1 MKVDDLRIADDNMEI
16 TCEIHWGRRF
26 EDGKSSVQVY
36 GKFKFKK
43 SVRCLK
49 NNRTVSPADRR
60 KKSKL
65 LF

>member
-36 GKFKFKK
+36 GEFRFKK
-43 SVRCLK
+43 QISK
-49 NNRTVSPADRR
+49 NI
-60 KKSKL
+60 K
-65 LF
+65 

>member
-36 GKFKFKK
+36 GELKLKK
-43 SVRCLK
+43 SVRSLI
-49 NNRTVSPADRR
+49 NNQIFCR
-60 KKSKL
+60 
-65 LF
+65 

>member
-36 GKFKFKK
+36 GEFKFKK
-43 SVRCLK
+43 K
-49 NNRTVSPADRR
+49 NQCD
-60 KKSKL
+60 L
-65 LF
+65 